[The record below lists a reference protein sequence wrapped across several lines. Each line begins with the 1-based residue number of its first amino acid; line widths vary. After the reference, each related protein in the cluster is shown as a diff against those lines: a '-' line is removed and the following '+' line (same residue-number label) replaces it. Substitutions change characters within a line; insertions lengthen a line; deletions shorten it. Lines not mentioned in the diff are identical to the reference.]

1 MSTNRFRSLVVLPVG
16 LLMFGLALAERDV
29 VVNGERLSPRQLVDL
44 YIAHCGTIPN
54 GRYWLGKRSG
64 IWGYEGNPKPQG
76 RISDNCRKPGRRPNL
91 SERYR
96 LILPGELE
104 GILRESGAKPPKIYR
119 EESEIG
125 TTSQPHAPT
134 LQEPRP

>member
-76 RISDNCRKPGRRPNL
+76 HISDNCRRPGRRPSL
-91 SERYR
+91 SERGMLYS
-96 LILPGELE
+96 PGEL
-104 GILRESGAKPPKIYR
+104 LRQDSGARLPKIYR